1 MDRGESGEQEH
12 LIMLWLGQERLEQYD
27 SENIKLTNI
36 LATMINT
43 EDFLLY
49 LFSLFTFYCIHVL
62 SIDKL

>member
-1 MDRGESGEQEH
+1 
-12 LIMLWLGQERLEQYD
+12 MLWLGQERLEQYD

-49 LFSLFTFYCIHVL
+49 LFSLLTFYCI
-62 SIDKL
+62 